1 MKGLGSE
8 EDSEN
13 EEILVNG
20 RFVSL
25 KRMLS
30 AKTKLSHYCQ
40 KFKILYPKYQ
50 TSLEEAEMYAVGW

>member
-1 MKGLGSE
+1 MKGLGQYE
-8 EDSEN
+8 EDSKN

-40 KFKILYPKYQ
+40 KFIIPYPKYQ
-50 TSLEEAEMYAVGW
+50 TSLVNET